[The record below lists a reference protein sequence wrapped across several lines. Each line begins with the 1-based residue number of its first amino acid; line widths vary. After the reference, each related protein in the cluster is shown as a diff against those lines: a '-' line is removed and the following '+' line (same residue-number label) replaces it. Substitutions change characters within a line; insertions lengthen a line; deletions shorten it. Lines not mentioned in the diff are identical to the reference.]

1 MFPLPFDIFILRIP
15 FKRPASENK
24 RICLWFHIQ
33 FHFLQITLIFCQKF
47 QSKMHNFYFCI
58 GCFNFCK
65 GVNLPFK
72 RVYFE
77 MVFSKDFMISLEKDF
92 LQEVLGKKLFD
103 YLFVKHLAFLPPLKK
118 LFFYFELDIGEM
130 SSWWSNLLHDLYIH
144 FSCGGIYLVSVIRL
158 FSICQ

>member
-1 MFPLPFDIFILRIP
+1 MFPLPFDIFILWIP

-24 RICLWFHIQ
+24 RICLWLHIQ

-103 YLFVKHLAFLPPLKK
+103 YLYVKHLAFLPPLKK
-118 LFFYFELDIGEM
+118 LFFFRVRN
-130 SSWWSNLLHDLYIH
+130 WWNVKLMVQFAARFIH
-144 FSCGGIYLVSVIRL
+144 FSAEEHILSNT
-158 FSICQ
+158 SI